1 MLEALGM
8 VIGFLAPL
16 MAPALKLLQGWF
28 DNKHELAMLDK
39 RLEHAG
45 KAHEWRMAEID
56 ARADIKEMMVLRQP
70 APSFA
75 VALLHAAKDHLPW
88 WMAYPVF
95 VVFAAIDALN
105 NAIRPLTLVALL
117 SLYGAVKWATFTYY
131 TGEHGLDAD
140 QALIAVWT
148 SDDRAILLMVLAYF
162 FGNRTAKKL
171 FGDASK

>member
-8 VIGFLAPL
+8 IVGFLAPL

-56 ARADIKEMMVLRQP
+56 AKADIQEMTVLRQP
-70 APSFA
+70 SPSFA
-75 VALLHAAKDHLPW
+75 VALLHASREILPW

-95 VVFAAIDALN
+95 IVFAAIDALN

-117 SLYGAVKWATFTYY
+117 ALYGSVKWATFSYY
-131 TGEHGLDAD
+131 QGTGLEAER
-140 QALIAVWT
+140 ALIAVWT
-148 SDDRAILLMVLAYF
+148 GDDRALLLMVVSFY

-171 FGDASK
+171 FGDSTK

>member
-1 MLEALGM
+1 MI
-8 VIGFLAPL
+8 VGFLAPL
-16 MAPALKLLQGWF
+16 MAPGMKLLQGWL
-28 DNKHELAMLDK
+28 DNKHELLMLDK

-45 KAHEWRMAEID
+45 KAHEWRMKEID
-56 ARADIKEMMVLRQP
+56 ARADIQEMMVLRQP

-95 VVFAAIDALN
+95 LVFAAIDALN

-117 SLYGAVKWATFTYY
+117 TLYGAVKWATFEHY
-131 TGEHGLDAD
+131 TGTGLAAER
-140 QALIAVWT
+140 ALIAVWT

-171 FGDASK
+171 FGDAAK